1 MATALAKYYGK
12 TDDIQ
17 QLNTSF
23 LRATKVILIVN
34 FPIPNCQLIIQKKIS
49 KNAVV

>member
-23 LRATKVILIVN
+23 LATKVILIVN